1 MNKPPIANRDFIH
14 SNHRAAHATCNPDR
28 YIARVAFGLAAWRA
42 FTRRGASGRFI
53 GALFVAALATS
64 AGAATVELPADI
76 QQGQL
81 VIARIA
87 PGNEVELDGRRLR
100 MDTEGRFV
108 FGVGRDAPAQ
118 ITLEVSHPDG
128 STETVPVAI
137 TQREYRIERVNGL
150 PQHTVTPNPKIA
162 ARIAREQAAVGE
174 ARKRDSDTEYF
185 LHGFRRPVSG
195 ARISGVYGSQRI
207 DNGSPKSPHMGLDMA
222 VPTGTPVHAPASGV
236 VSFARTDLVLTGGTV
251 LIDHGFGLNSS
262 FLHMSRVDVK
272 VGDQVQRGEVI
283 GAAGMTG
290 RASGPH
296 VHWGFNWFDVRLD
309 PALLP
314 KPHD

>member
-1 MNKPPIANRDFIH
+1 MNNPPIATRDSIH
-14 SNHRAAHATCNPDR
+14 PDHRAAPAARNPDR
-28 YIARVAFGLAAWRA
+28 CIAPVAFGIAARRVSTW
-42 FTRRGASGRFI
+42 RGASGRFI
-53 GALFVAALATS
+53 GAVFVAALATS
-64 AGAATVELPADI
+64 THAATVELPAAI

-81 VIARIA
+81 VIARTA
-87 PGNEVELDGRRLR
+87 PENEVELDGRRLR
-100 MDTEGRFV
+100 MDAEGRFV

-118 ITLEVSHPDG
+118 ITLEVHHSDG
-128 STETVPVAI
+128 SAETVPVVI
-137 TQREYRIERVNGL
+137 TQRQYRIERVNGL

-162 ARIAREQAAVGE
+162 VRIAREQAVVGD
-174 ARKRDSDTEYF
+174 ARQRDSDTEYF
-185 LHGFRRPVSG
+185 LDGFRRPVSG

-207 DNGSPKSPHMGLDMA
+207 DNGTPKSPHMGLDMA

-236 VSFARTDLVLTGGTV
+236 VSFMQTDMVLTGGTV

-272 VGDQVQRGEVI
+272 VGDHVQRGEVI